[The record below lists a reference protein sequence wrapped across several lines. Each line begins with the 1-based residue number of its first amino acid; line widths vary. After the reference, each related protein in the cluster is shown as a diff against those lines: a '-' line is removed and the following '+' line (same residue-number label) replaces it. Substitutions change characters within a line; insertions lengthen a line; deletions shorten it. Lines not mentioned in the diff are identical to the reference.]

1 MLVKLLLLLLLNIYE
16 LMKATLKN
24 VRISPKKLR
33 VIANLVRGKSVDD
46 GLAML
51 RLFSKKGGDI
61 LYKVLASASA
71 NAIHND
77 GAAQADLVIH
87 SLSIGQGPTYR
98 RARPVGRG
106 RSHRILKRTSHVFLE
121 LAHK

>member
-1 MLVKLLLLLLLNIYE
+1 
-16 LMKATLKN
+16 MKAILKN
-24 VRISPKKLR
+24 ARISPKKLR
-33 VIANLVRGKSVDD
+33 VVANLVRGKSVND

-61 LYKVLASASA
+61 LYKVLFSAAS

-77 GAAQADLVIH
+77 GATREDLVIH
-87 SLSIGQGPTYR
+87 SLSIAQGPTYK

-106 RSHRILKRTSHVFLE
+106 RSHRLLKHTSHVFLE
-121 LAHK
+121 LSHK

>member
-1 MLVKLLLLLLLNIYE
+1 
-16 LMKATLKN
+16 MKATLKN
-24 VRISPKKLR
+24 ARISPKKLR

-61 LYKVLASASA
+61 LYKVLFSAAS

-77 GAAQADLVIH
+77 GATKTDLVIH
-87 SLSIGQGPTYR
+87 ALSIAQGPVYK

-106 RSHRILKRTSHVFLE
+106 RSHRIIKRTSHVFLE

>member
-1 MLVKLLLLLLLNIYE
+1 
-16 LMKATLKN
+16 MKATLKN
-24 VRISPKKLR
+24 ARISPKKLR
-33 VIANLVRGKSVDD
+33 VVANLVRGKSVND

-61 LYKVLASASA
+61 LYKVLFSAAS

-77 GAAQADLVIH
+77 GAAKSDLIIH

-106 RSHRILKRTSHVFLE
+106 RSHRILKRTSHIFLE

>member
-1 MLVKLLLLLLLNIYE
+1 
-16 LMKATLKN
+16 MKATLMN

-33 VIANLVRGKSVDD
+33 VVANLVRGKSAND

-51 RLFSKKGGDI
+51 RLFPKKGSAI
-61 LYKVLASASA
+61 LYKVLFSAVS

-77 GAAQADLVIH
+77 GSAKDDLVIH
-87 SLSIGQGPTYR
+87 SLSIADGPTAR

-106 RSHRILKRTSHVFLE
+106 RSHKILKRSSHVFLE
-121 LAHK
+121 LANK

>member
-1 MLVKLLLLLLLNIYE
+1 
-16 LMKATLKN
+16 MKATLMN
-24 VRISPKKLR
+24 ARISPKKLR
-33 VIANLVRGKSVDD
+33 VIANLVRGKSVND

-61 LYKVLASASA
+61 LYKVLFSAAS

-77 GAAQADLVIH
+77 GANKDDLVIH
-87 SLSIGQGPTYR
+87 ALSIAQGPVSQ

-121 LAHK
+121 LSHK

>member
-1 MLVKLLLLLLLNIYE
+1 
-16 LMKATLKN
+16 MKATLMG

-33 VIANLVRGKSVDD
+33 VIANLVRGKSVND

-61 LYKVLASASA
+61 LYKVLFSAAS

-77 GAAQADLVIH
+77 GANKDDLVIH
-87 SLSIGQGPTYR
+87 ALSIAQGPVHK
-98 RARPVGRG
+98 RARPVSRG